1 MPSLCV
7 IVCLCY
13 HNMFSLTVQN
23 PSELDCSPS
32 APLKGIPVVCRG
44 PPTYLA
50 TAVCSFIALSSRAG
64 AECSAGGQ
72 LNDSSLKDN
81 DSGSVVVVFVVAES

>member
-1 MPSLCV
+1 M
-7 IVCLCY
+7 
-13 HNMFSLTVQN
+13 
-23 PSELDCSPS
+23 
-32 APLKGIPVVCRG
+32 VCRG